1 VVFGRRH
8 RRRSRAGAIGV
19 VLAALS
25 LWPVAAAA
33 QAPRTLRE
41 VIAYARQHAPRVQAR
56 AAERDRVRS
65 EARARGFWIPESPSV
80 GGEWTQRG
88 PRDQVRVRDRVL
100 EAGLEADPL
109 QVVFRAR
116 TAGAE
121 RDLGLAEVDAQT
133 RSWTAA
139 VAWQHHERLRRL
151 WLRDRSRRQA
161 EISGRLADVVQRRF
175 EAGDASGLELDLA
188 RIEAAEG
195 RQRVFAAER
204 ALAEM
209 EATLAAAIGWPNGT
223 TLPEPD
229 SLELVP
235 GFPDTVDLA
244 SRALVQRPDLVVAR
258 AAAELGVESA
268 RHANSR
274 LLPAANVG
282 VFSGEDDGED
292 IRGMRAGLSVP
303 FLGPPL
309 AERGARAAEKRRLE
323 YEMQAATRDAEADV
337 TATRAAAALS
347 FEQVSLYQSAILP
360 GIQSARQRYE
370 EAYTVGQIDLTTMLL
385 GEQRY
390 RDAERSF
397 AEVLGTYIDSL
408 RDLEVA
414 TGLPALSHAEL
425 DEEEKP

>member
-1 VVFGRRH
+1 
-8 RRRSRAGAIGV
+8 
-19 VLAALS
+19 
-25 LWPVAAAA
+25 
-33 QAPRTLRE
+33 
-41 VIAYARQHAPRVQAR
+41 
-56 AAERDRVRS
+56 
-65 EARARGFWIPESPSV
+65 
-80 GGEWTQRG
+80 
-88 PRDQVRVRDRVL
+88 
-100 EAGLEADPL
+100 
-109 QVVFRAR
+109 
-116 TAGAE
+116 
-121 RDLGLAEVDAQT
+121 
-133 RSWTAA
+133 
-139 VAWQHHERLRRL
+139 VAWQHHVRWRRL

-244 SRALVQRPDLVVAR
+244 SRALAQRPDLVVAR
-258 AAAELGVESA
+258 AAAEWGIESA

-282 VFSGEDDGED
+282 VFGGQDDGED
-292 IRGMRAGLSVP
+292 IRGMRVGLSVP

-309 AERGARAAEKRRLE
+309 AERGARGAEKRRLE
-323 YEMQAATRDAEADV
+323 AEMQAATRDAAADV

-397 AEVLGTYIDSL
+397 AEVLGTYIDAL

-425 DEEEKP
+425 DEDEKP